1 VKEMLVVPFRVFD
14 IAARPRSLPFEVV
27 LFWN

>member
-1 VKEMLVVPFRVFD
+1 VKEMPVLPFRVFD
-14 IAARPRSLPFEVV
+14 IAARPRPLPFGVV